1 MGSLSGSACHP
12 GNDMSVGKDTPEPPM
27 ITRNILSDRE
37 MVGLETLKHV
47 LAVILLGVV
56 LVSGCTRKPPV
67 VIEAPPPSLEKER
80 PLAGF
85 TIQVGAFRTLNNA
98 VLLAHSLSD
107 FGLNAYYF
115 KHESGLYKVRFGDFS
130 DRESAREHAER
141 VRTRGVIE
149 EFYIVSPKTSAVAR
163 EAELGTDYLRN
174 EIVSR
179 AQSFLGIPYQWGGV
193 SPENGFDC
201 SGLTMAV
208 YNLVGLSLP
217 RSSQAQFS
225 AGTPVSE
232 SQLGRGDLVFF
243 RTSSSAR
250 ITHVGI
256 FTGGDSF
263 IHAPGKSKKIRVD
276 SLNSAYF
283 RRRFAGARTYLK

>member
-1 MGSLSGSACHP
+1 MSARRFGRITLSFSG
-12 GNDMSVGKDTPEPPM
+12 
-27 ITRNILSDRE
+27 
-37 MVGLETLKHV
+37 
-47 LAVILLGVV
+47 AVILLGVV
-56 LVSGCTRKPPV
+56 LVGGCTRKPPV
-67 VIEAPPPSLEKER
+67 IIEAPPPSLEKER

-85 TIQVGAFRTLNNA
+85 TIQVGAFRNLNNA

-107 FGLNAYYF
+107 FGLNVYYF

-141 VRTRGVIE
+141 VRTRGMIE
-149 EFYIVSPKTSAVAR
+149 EFYIVSPDTSAVAR

-250 ITHVGI
+250 VTHVGI

-263 IHAPGKSKKIRVD
+263 IHAPGKSKEIRVD